1 MFDGI
6 SLKNC
11 LPSNAH
17 YIGKPLNTNQHQ
29 YSIGRKEWQQ
39 NYTTENRMKFTE
51 KDLRNNTA
59 NLDDKEYLIP
69 NHSNFEIGI
78 FSNNKGIYQT
88 TNKNDFIG
96 KNMTKE
102 DIENFNKNYI
112 PKNIHNN
119 IIDNENELN
128 NNNNQS
134 IYKLSMIDPKKQK
147 VLFDYNDI
155 HFKENKEI
163 FDTITQEVK
172 MKNNNNWA
180 FDYYNEEKNKLHK
193 RLPYSLRSINDRL
206 QIRRRFKP
214 YRDNKQVWDPIANR
228 FFQCPNENDKKIESL
243 RKEK

>member
-1 MFDGI
+1 MFDGN

-11 LPSNAH
+11 MPSNFH
-17 YIGKPLNTNQHQ
+17 FIGKPLNTNEHQ

-51 KDLRNNTA
+51 KDLKNNTA

-78 FSNNKGIYQT
+78 FSNNKFIYNT
-88 TNKNDFIG
+88 TNKNDYIP

-102 DIENFNKNYI
+102 EIEYFNNNYI
-112 PKNIHNN
+112 PKDLHNN
-119 IIDNENELN
+119 IIDNKNG
-128 NNNNQS
+128 NNNQS
-134 IYKLSMIDPKKQK
+134 IYKLSMINPKEQK
-147 VLFDYNDI
+147 VLFNYDDI
-155 HFKENKEI
+155 HFKQNKE
-163 FDTITQEVK
+163 FLDTITQEVK
-172 MKNNNNWA
+172 KKNNNNWA
-180 FDYYNEEKNKLHK
+180 FDYYNEDKNKDHK
-193 RLPYSLRSINDRL
+193 YLPYSLRSINNRL